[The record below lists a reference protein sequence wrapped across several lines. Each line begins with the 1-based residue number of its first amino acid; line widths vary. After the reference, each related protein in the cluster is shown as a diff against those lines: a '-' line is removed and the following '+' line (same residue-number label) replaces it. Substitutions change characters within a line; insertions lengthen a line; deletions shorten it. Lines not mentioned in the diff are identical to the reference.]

1 MLKRLLLAVLVLPF
15 VVPLQ
20 AEPIFD
26 ALRLSKYDW
35 TCVKVVN
42 GKDIQVGDKGYTQQA
57 KALAV
62 CALAQAK
69 DPKGVYE
76 IVPSRYRVVLSS
88 DAQAQLRASGFRVRI
103 VPQDVT
109 DPNQEGIV
117 QTQDPAGG
125 TQAPPGSTVTI
136 AVGRFTGTTT
146 GP

>member
-88 DAQAQLRASGFRVRI
+88 DAQAQLFPI
-103 VPQDVT
+103 ILPDEE
-109 DPNQEGIV
+109 DPE
-117 QTQDPAGG
+117 DELPAGWEATPIEG
-125 TQAPPGSTVTI
+125 TANPLNS
-136 AVGRFTGTTT
+136 
-146 GP
+146 